1 MELLCFIGGVVLS
14 TIVYISINRKTYGII
29 EVDHKN
35 NLCVAR
41 VTSNDLA
48 ERRPKKVMFKVNHN
62 ANLSREEHM
71 L

>member
-1 MELLCFIGGVVLS
+1 MEIICFIGGVVIS
-14 TIVYISINRKTYGII
+14 TIVHIAINRKIYGVID
-29 EVDHKN
+29 VDHKN

-62 ANLSREEHM
+62 ANLSREEQ
-71 L
+71 LL